1 VPVALRDGGTVRIR
15 RLQAGDRAA
24 MEALFHR
31 LGPESRRR
39 RFLTPKLELS
49 ERELT
54 FLSDIDHIR
63 HVALA
68 AIDPRDGSLVGTAR
82 YVRHH
87 DQPVAADIAVEVADD
102 MQRRGIGTALARRL
116 IGAARINGLHRLT
129 ATTLWENLPA
139 RLLLR
144 GLGFQA
150 VASAGTEI
158 ELELDLGTAPRPAVI
173 GGSPAA

>member
-1 VPVALRDGGTVRIR
+1 VVLRGGAVIRIR

-24 MEALFHR
+24 VHALFHR

-39 RFLTPKLELS
+39 RFLTPKRELS

-54 FLSDIDHIR
+54 FLCDIDHVR
-63 HVALA
+63 HAALA
-68 AIDPRDGSLVGTAR
+68 AIDPHDGSMVGTVR
-82 YVRHH
+82 YVRHP
-87 DQPVAADIAVEVADD
+87 DRPMAADLAIEVADD

-116 IGAARINGLHRLT
+116 VATARSNGLHQLT

-158 ELELDLGTAPRPAVI
+158 ELELDLG
-173 GGSPAA
+173 GSNGVRTPLPEAR